1 LAQNWLKL
9 AQIGSKKWIIGSNWL
24 RFKILLTF
32 GPMKEKVY
40 NFDLQLNWRLLNTI
54 SQIDRFDASW
64 AYIEKTEGDN
74 LKYLKTI
81 ATIQSVGASTRIE
94 GSKMSDAEVEE
105 LMGNIGIAKIVDRD
119 SQEVVGYFNV
129 LDLITE
135 VFDDIDITINGLK
148 NLHNIL
154 LKHSEKDDWH
164 KGGFKKHSNAVQA
177 NFPDGTNRII
187 FMTTEPGFATD
198 DAMRVLVNWYNQEKS
213 VHPLIK
219 GATFVYEFLSIH
231 PFQDGNGRLS
241 RLLTTLFLLKSGYTW
256 IQYVSFEHE
265 IERNKKDYY
274 RVLRSCQAQRPNE
287 DITEW
292 IDFFLESLINVQ
304 FKLQQKLLS
313 TELTNELSPKD
324 KSIYLYVNEHPKC
337 QSKDIAAS
345 LGLSKAT
352 VKRILTELLAKKL
365 IQQHGKGAGVY
376 YMVR

>member
-1 LAQNWLKL
+1 
-9 AQIGSKKWIIGSNWL
+9 
-24 RFKILLTF
+24 
-32 GPMKEKVY
+32 MKEKVY
-40 NFDLQLNWRLLNTI
+40 NFDLLLNWRLFNTI

-64 AYIEKTEGDN
+64 ASFEKKEGEN
-74 LKYLKTI
+74 LQYLKTI

-94 GSKMSDAEVEE
+94 GSKMSDVEVEE
-105 LMGNIGIAKIVDRD
+105 LMSNIGIAKIVDRD
-119 SQEVVGYFNV
+119 AQEVVGYFNV

-135 VFDDIDITINGLK
+135 VFEDIDITINGIK
-148 NLHNIL
+148 NLHNVL
-154 LKHSEKDDWH
+154 LKHSEKDEWH
-164 KGGFKKHSNAVQA
+164 KGDFKQHSNAVQA

-198 DAMRVLVNWYNQEKS
+198 DAMRALVNWYNQEKN
-213 VHPLIK
+213 VHPLVK

-292 IDFFLESLINVQ
+292 IDFFLGSLINVQ
-304 FKLQQKLLS
+304 YKLQQKLQS
-313 TELTNELSPKD
+313 TEQANELSPKD
-324 KSIYLYVNEHPKC
+324 KSVFVYINEHPKC
-337 QSKDIAAS
+337 QSKEITEA
-345 LGLSKAT
+345 LGISKAT
-352 VKRILTELLAKKL
+352 VKRILAELVLKKL
-365 IQQHGKGAGVY
+365 IEQHGKGAGVY
-376 YMVR
+376 YVVV